1 MRYPI
6 HDGQTQVGKA
16 EVSKEGMYWRIE
28 CCCVP
33 LSGKPEKILLHTQVH
48 TIQLGLCV
56 PDTNGMRIL
65 KRIPNRQLLDEH
77 LTFVVDH
84 KKDETV
90 RFVKGQPFVDIH
102 RLRNARLQ
110 IRDGDYFVVISESS
124 RPTGQ

>member
-1 MRYPI
+1 MKYPI
-6 HDGQTQVGKA
+6 YDGQTQVGEA

-56 PDTNGMRIL
+56 PETNGMRIL
-65 KRIPNRQLLDEH
+65 KCIPNRQLLGEDF
-77 LTFVVDH
+77 TFVIDH
-84 KKDETV
+84 KKEDAV
-90 RFVKGQPFVDIH
+90 RFVEGQSFADIH
-102 RLRNARLQ
+102 RLRDARLEM
-110 IRDGDYFVVISESS
+110 RDGNYFVVIPESS

>member
-1 MRYPI
+1 MKYPI
-6 HDGQTQVGKA
+6 YDGQTKVGEA

-65 KRIPNRQLLDEH
+65 KRIPIKQLLGEQFF
-77 LTFVVDH
+77 FVVDN
-84 KKDETV
+84 KTDEAV
-90 RFVKGQPFVDIH
+90 QFVEGQLFEEIH
-102 RLRNARLQ
+102 RLRDARLE
-110 IRDGDYFVVISESS
+110 IRDGNYFVVIPESS